1 MSYFPDHPSLKVGDL
16 VRYDM
21 KFPRRQRKLWKIE
34 PEGLAIVLDLI
45 ASRYVKLKVF
55 GRDLPIC
62 LLARDAGMTICNSPK
77 ENAS

>member
-1 MSYFPDHPSLKVGDL
+1 MSYFPAHPNLKVGNL

-21 KFPRRQRKLWKIE
+21 KFPRKRELWKIE
-34 PEGLAIVLDLI
+34 PEGLAIVIDLI
-45 ASRYVKLKVF
+45 GSRYVKLKVF

-62 LLARDAGMTICNSPK
+62 LLARDAGITICNSPK

>member
-1 MSYFPDHPSLKVGDL
+1 MSYFPDHPNLKVGDL

-21 KFPRRQRKLWKIE
+21 NFTGQSELWRIE

>member
-1 MSYFPDHPSLKVGDL
+1 MSYFPDHPNLKVGDL

-21 KFPRRQRKLWKIE
+21 KFPRQRELWKIE
-34 PEGLAIVLDLI
+34 PEGLAIVIGLI
-45 ASRYVKLKVF
+45 GSRYVKLKVF

-62 LLARDAGMTICNSPK
+62 LLAKDAGITICNPPK

>member
-1 MSYFPDHPSLKVGDL
+1 MSYFPDHPNLKVGDL

-21 KFPRRQRKLWKIE
+21 KFPRKRELWKIE
-34 PEGLAIVLDLI
+34 PEGLAIVLDLVG
-45 ASRYVKLKVF
+45 SRYVKLKVF